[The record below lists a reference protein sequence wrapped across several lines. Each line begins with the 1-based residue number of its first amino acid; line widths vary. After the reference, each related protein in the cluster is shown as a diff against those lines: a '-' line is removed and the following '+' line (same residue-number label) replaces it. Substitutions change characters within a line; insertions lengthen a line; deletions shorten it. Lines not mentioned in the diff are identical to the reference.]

1 MEQRKATEGKS
12 ENRQWIF
19 QQVNHI
25 FEPLMLSI
33 VKEKPADTVSW
44 IELFSQT
51 AFMIKYLET

>member
-1 MEQRKATEGKS
+1 MERRKATEGKS

-44 IELFSQT
+44 LELF
-51 AFMIKYLET
+51 